1 MMSDEVRSGEK
12 MPLGDTVYGMWAEKA
27 EENIEEWGVQEID
40 TLLLAMQ
47 EELGEL
53 TQAYLEHQ
61 AEGGDFEDIGR
72 ELDDLVP
79 LCIQL
84 RRRLV
89 MEA

>member
-1 MMSDEVRSGEK
+1 MTATERSTAPADVFE
-12 MPLGDTVYGMWAEKA
+12 MWQQQA
-27 EENIEEWGVQEID
+27 EENVEKWGVQEID

-53 TQAYLEHQ
+53 TQAYLEYR
-61 AEGGDFEDIGR
+61 AEDGDFEEIGR

-84 RRRLV
+84 RERMV
-89 MEA
+89 MES